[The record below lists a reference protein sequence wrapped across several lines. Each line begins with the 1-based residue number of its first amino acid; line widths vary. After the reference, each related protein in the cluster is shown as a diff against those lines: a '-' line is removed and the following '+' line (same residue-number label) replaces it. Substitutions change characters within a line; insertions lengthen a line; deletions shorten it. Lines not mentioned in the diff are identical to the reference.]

1 MICAHLQCAKFFVV
15 GDPDVKR
22 LVIRRR
28 KSALRRCAKK
38 LGLARLPT
46 LSIISDGSQMFHI
59 WLPSQRRFAANKWS
73 NGLRRR
79 LMSAIFGGSV
89 VRLFIRFSRNRGLFR
104 LIIHSLGLVN
114 ASRRL
119 MKQSRQE
126 TIACAFSGGDSRPS
140 GRFCRSGE
148 SKRRKDENHSRQ
160 GHGDSLPSGI
170 NRQTLEF
177 L

>member
-1 MICAHLQCAKFFVV
+1 MTFEPRGGKPMVARREPSGDQAPEV
-15 GDPDVKR
+15 GASKMREEVG
-22 LVIRRR
+22 VGA
-28 KSALRRCAKK
+28 SADA
-38 LGLARLPT
+38 

-59 WLPSQRRFAANKWS
+59 WLPSQRRFAANEWS

-119 MKQSRQE
+119 MKQSRQQM
-126 TIACAFSGGDSRPS
+126 IACAFSGGDSRPS

-160 GHGDSLPSGI
+160 GHGDPLPSGI
-170 NRQTLEF
+170 NRQTVGF
-177 L
+177 H